1 LAGEQEAIMRYLPG
15 LIGLVVLVGVVG
27 GFLAACQ
34 SISGPV
40 PQAQN
45 PDSASCPVPS
55 GPIALAQPEA
65 NVTTALSK
73 PAIDTAVN
81 TKTEIATF
89 ALG

>member
-65 NVTTALSK
+65 NVTTSLTR
-73 PAIDTAVN
+73 PAIDNIVYSR
-81 TKTEIATF
+81 TEIATF